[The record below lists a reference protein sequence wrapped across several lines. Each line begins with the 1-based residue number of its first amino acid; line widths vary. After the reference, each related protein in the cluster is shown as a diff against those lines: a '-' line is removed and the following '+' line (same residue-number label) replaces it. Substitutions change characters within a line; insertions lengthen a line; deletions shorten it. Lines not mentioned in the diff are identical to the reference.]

1 MDLLFEFLIELIF
14 EGTIELSS
22 SKKVPKIIRYPL
34 IVLIVLIFSIFIIGL
49 LILGIFSLDENIGMG
64 IFLIILSLIFLL
76 FFIKKIKEKYK
87 ELKSKK

>member
-1 MDLLFEFLIELIF
+1 MDLLIEFLIELIF
-14 EGTIELSS
+14 DGTIELSS
-22 SKKVPKIIRYPL
+22 NKKVPKVIRYPL
-34 IVLIVLIFSIFIIGL
+34 IVLIVLIFSIFIVGF
-49 LILGIFSLDENIGMG
+49 LILGILSLKENIGMG